1 MESITKQ
8 SISLGWIIAIVILLP
23 AGSVEA
29 QNTPEGDTL
38 TVYTLDPIV
47 VSGRV
52 DDLTGLTSTASTGF
66 VGHQDLRLRPLVR
79 EGELLET
86 VPGMILAQHSGDGKA
101 NQFFVRGF
109 NLDHGT
115 DFFTQVEGMPV
126 NLRSHAHSH
135 GYTDLNFI
143 VPELVDHVEYKL
155 GNYYADIGDFGSA
168 GGAHF
173 RLRRRCLLYTSD
185 AADE

>member
-1 MESITKQ
+1 MKSVTKQ
-8 SISLGWIIAIVILLP
+8 SISLGWIITIVILLP

-143 VPELVDHVEYKL
+143 VPELVDHVEYK
-155 GNYYADIGDFGSA
+155 
-168 GGAHF
+168 
-173 RLRRRCLLYTSD
+173 RLWQCWRSPFPTP
-185 AADE
+185 

>member
-1 MESITKQ
+1 M
-8 SISLGWIIAIVILLP
+8 AIVILLP

-52 DDLTGLTSTASTGF
+52 DDLTCLTSTASTGF

-109 NLDHGT
+109 NLENG
-115 DFFTQVEGMPV
+115 
-126 NLRSHAHSH
+126 
-135 GYTDLNFI
+135 TDLNSVNGI
-143 VPELVDHVEYKL
+143 VFKDNGKIINTKPRAYVEDLDTLDFPLTHAPNVLDSPKSNPGARSL
-155 GNYYADIGDFGSA
+155 ADRVS
-168 GGAHF
+168 
-173 RLRRRCLLYTSD
+173 RLSYLLLPIPI
-185 AADE
+185 AQ